1 MEDDMAPND
10 ADMPD
15 AYPLGDDLH
24 KIAKD
29 ISGLRED
36 LKGLT
41 GDVKKLGSHQVEN
54 VQALAGAVLD
64 DLAFA
69 VQRNPLSAIGIAFGA
84 GLLYGVLT
92 RR

>member
-1 MEDDMAPND
+1 MAPND

-41 GDVKKLGSHQVEN
+41 GDVKKFGSHQVEN
-54 VQALAGAVLD
+54 VQALAGG
-64 DLAFA
+64 
-69 VQRNPLSAIGIAFGA
+69 R
-84 GLLYGVLT
+84 
-92 RR
+92 

>member
-1 MEDDMAPND
+1 MAPND

-15 AYPLGDDLH
+15 AYPLGDDLD

-29 ISGLRED
+29 IFGLRED

-41 GDVKKLGSHQVEN
+41 GDVKKLGAHQVEN
-54 VQALAGAVLD
+54 VQTLAEAALD
-64 DLAFA
+64 DLACA
-69 VQRNPLSAIGIAFGA
+69 VQRNPFSALGIAFSA
-84 GLLYGVLT
+84 GFLYGVLT

>member
-1 MEDDMAPND
+1 MAPND

-41 GDVKKLGSHQVEN
+41 RDAKKLGISNPDDYAPMAAVAMGL
-54 VQALAGAVLD
+54 ALRKVGD
-64 DLAFA
+64 
-69 VQRNPLSAIGIAFGA
+69 R
-84 GLLYGVLT
+84 
-92 RR
+92 

>member
-1 MEDDMAPND
+1 MAPND

-41 GDVKKLGSHQVEN
+41 GDVKKLGGHQVEN
-54 VQALAGAVLD
+54 MQALAEA
-64 DLAFA
+64 A
-69 VQRNPLSAIGIAFGA
+69 A
-84 GLLYGVLT
+84 GRG
-92 RR
+92 R

>member
-1 MEDDMAPND
+1 MAPND

-41 GDVKKLGSHQVEN
+41 RDAKKLGGHQVEN
-54 VQALAGAVLD
+54 VQALAEAALD
-64 DLAFA
+64 NVSSA
-69 VQRNPLSAIGIAFGA
+69 VQRNPLSALAIALGA
-84 GLLYGVLT
+84 GFIYGVLT

>member
-1 MEDDMAPND
+1 MAPND

-36 LKGLT
+36 LKGLA
-41 GDVKKLGSHQVEN
+41 GDVKKLGGHQVEN
-54 VQALAGAVLD
+54 LQALRKRPWTTS
-64 DLAFA
+64 LAPFSA
-69 VQRNPLSAIGIAFGA
+69 IHFPLSASPSGLAFCTA
-84 GLLYGVLT
+84 F
-92 RR
+92 

>member
-1 MEDDMAPND
+1 MAPND

-15 AYPLGDDLH
+15 AYPLGDDLN

-29 ISGLRED
+29 IAGLRED

-41 GDVKKLGSHQVEN
+41 GDVKKLGGHQVEN
-54 VQALAGAVLD
+54 VQALAEAALD
-64 DLAFA
+64 DLASA
-69 VQRNPLSAIGIAFGA
+69 VRRNPLSALGIAFGA
-84 GLLYGVLT
+84 GFLYGVLT

>member
-1 MEDDMAPND
+1 MTQICQTHN
-10 ADMPD
+10 
-15 AYPLGDDLH
+15 PLGDDLH

-41 GDVKKLGSHQVEN
+41 GDVKKLGGHQVEN
-54 VQALAGAVLD
+54 VQALAGAALD
-64 DLAFA
+64 NVAGA
-69 VQRNPLSAIGIAFGA
+69 VQRNPLSALAIALGA
-84 GLLYGVLT
+84 GFIYGVLT